1 MQADYGAPGPPV
13 PVDSM
18 TGTPRPGCARGSV
31 AEYQFEFVLVEA
43 VDRDKVLIALGV
55 EHIDMQRVVVQG
67 HTAEHGP
74 RGQSLGAFIRIDVGT
89 ETPKAA

>member
-1 MQADYGAPGPPV
+1 MAPRDPPV

-18 TGTPRPGCARGSV
+18 TGTPRPGRARGSV

-43 VDRDKVLIALGV
+43 ENRDEVLLASGV
-55 EHIDMQRVVVQG
+55 KDIDMQRVVVRG
-67 HTAEHGP
+67 HAAEHCTC
-74 RGQSLGAFIRIDVGT
+74 GQSLGAFIRIDVGT